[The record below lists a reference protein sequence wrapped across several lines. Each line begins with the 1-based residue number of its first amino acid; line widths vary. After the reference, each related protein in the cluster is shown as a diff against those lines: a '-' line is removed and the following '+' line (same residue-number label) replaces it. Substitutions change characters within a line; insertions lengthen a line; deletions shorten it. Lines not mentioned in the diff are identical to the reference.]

1 MREGDIRCNKYFA
14 GLAPREVDASLM
26 LGNRPS
32 VSDFAQTVK
41 QQADIVKVIE
51 GYIRLRKAGAQR
63 FTGLCPFH
71 KEKTPSFSVHAGQQ
85 FFYCFGCR
93 ESGDVFKFVE
103 KMENVGFPEAV
114 RIVAQKCGIPLPKRE
129 FSSPEEAAGARL
141 RAKLLELHETAA
153 AWFEEQLRS
162 PGGALAREYL
172 AGRGLTEEGIKKF
185 RIGYAPDS
193 YNALRDR
200 LSGMADEAT
209 LRASGLF
216 SSKEQ
221 GDGGQGPIYDRFR
234 KRVMFPIANEGG
246 KVIAFTARAL
256 ETGEK
261 AGPKYINS
269 PETPLY
275 SKGQVLFNLDKAKP
289 AIRALEFALLV
300 EGQMDCIS
308 VFLAGIQ
315 NVIATSGTAFTEQ
328 QVAILKRHTQNVVVS
343 FDPDIA
349 GTNATEKTLAL
360 LIEEGFKVKIVNR
373 SFRDSGMDPDRFV
386 REMGD
391 AEFRTA
397 IDTQDRGAN
406 SRKVRTDDE
415 LRQAIRGAQ
424 WYDDYM
430 IERARQLF
438 PGNSTDQ
445 KVKAMNFLLPHIR
458 RMPETLAREQFA
470 ADAAQKLGIG
480 SAVLREELRQAA
492 LRRRDRVEERAAKL
506 NEVERVLLRA
516 LAVTDPE
523 GAEARLVA
531 AEALTNNAAWFEHL
545 GAFGAMQALA
555 KRAAKDPMDV
565 VEEPGQ
571 RALLAEALLG
581 DSRPPDAN
589 EVESAVQEVQERAME
604 GRLRELRAQIA
615 EAERQGDYAGLAL
628 LTQQKLDLDRA
639 LRRLHTQ
646 KAQER

>member
-1 MREGDIRCNKYFA
+1 
-14 GLAPREVDASLM
+14 M
-26 LGNRPS
+26 LGNRLS
-32 VSDFAQTVK
+32 VSDFAQSVK

-51 GYIRLRKAGAQR
+51 SYIRLRKAGAQR

-85 FFYCFGCR
+85 FFYCFGCQA
-93 ESGDVFKFVE
+93 SGDVFSFVG
-103 KMENVGFPEAV
+103 KIENVSFPESV
-114 RIVAQKCGIPLPKRE
+114 RVVAQKCGIPLPKRE

-141 RAKLLELHETAA
+141 RAKLLELHETAT
-153 AWFEEQLRS
+153 AWFEEQLRG

-172 AGRGLTEEGIKKF
+172 AGRGMTAEGIKTF
-185 RIGYAPDS
+185 RIGYAPDGFHG
-193 YNALRDR
+193 LHEH
-200 LSGMADEAT
+200 LKGMSDEET

-234 KRVMFPIANEGG
+234 KRVMFPISNEGG
-246 KVIAFTARAL
+246 REIAFTARTL

-261 AGPKYINS
+261 AGAKYINS

-328 QVAILKRHTQNVVVS
+328 QVAILRRHTSNVIVN
-343 FDPDIA
+343 FDPDTA
-349 GTNATEKTLAL
+349 GANAAEKSIAL
-360 LIEEGFKVKIVNR
+360 LTEEGFTVKIVTLE
-373 SFRDSGMDPDRFV
+373 GGLDPDRFI
-386 REMGD
+386 RE
-391 AEFRTA
+391 
-397 IDTQDRGAN
+397 RGVEAYKGALRE
-406 SRKVRTDDE
+406 SR
-415 LRQAIRGAQ
+415 RQA
-424 WYDDYM
+424 DYL
-430 IERARQLF
+430 IERARMQF
-438 PGNSTDQ
+438 PGASAEQ

-480 SAVLREELRQAA
+480 SSVLREELRQAA
-492 LRRRDRVEERAAKL
+492 LKRRERVEERAAKL
-506 NEVERVLLRA
+506 TEVERVLLRA
-516 LAVTDPE
+516 LAVTDPD

-531 AEALTNNAAWFEHL
+531 AEAVTNSATWFEHL
-545 GAFGAMQALA
+545 GSFGAMQALA
-555 KRAAKDPMDV
+555 ARGAKDPMEAVNDL
-565 VEEPGQ
+565 GQ

-581 DSRPPDAN
+581 ESRPPQAN

-604 GRLRELRAQIA
+604 GKLRDLRAQIA
-615 EAERQGDYAGLAL
+615 EAEKKGDFAGLAL

-639 LRRLHTQ
+639 LRKLHGQ
-646 KAQER
+646 KRPEK

>member
-1 MREGDIRCNKYFA
+1 M
-14 GLAPREVDASLM
+14 
-26 LGNRPS
+26 
-32 VSDFAQTVK
+32 SDFAQTVK

-51 GYIRLRKAGAQR
+51 SYIRLRKAGAQR

-85 FFYCFGCR
+85 FFYCFGCQAT
-93 ESGDVFKFVE
+93 GDVFSFVG
-103 KMENVGFPEAV
+103 KIENVAFPEAV
-114 RIVAQKCGIPLPKRE
+114 RVVAQKCGIALPKRE

-141 RAKLLELHETAA
+141 RAKLLELQETAA
-153 AWFEEQLRS
+153 VWFEEQLRG

-172 AGRGLTEEGIKKF
+172 AGRGMTTEGIKTF
-185 RIGYAPDS
+185 RIGYAPDGFH
-193 YNALRDR
+193 ALHER
-200 LSGMADEAT
+200 LRGMGDEET

-221 GDGGQGPIYDRFR
+221 GDGGQGPLYDRFR
-234 KRVMFPIANEGG
+234 KRVMFPISNEGG
-246 KVIAFTARAL
+246 RVIAFTARTL

-261 AGPKYINS
+261 AGAKYINS

-328 QVAILKRHTQNVVVS
+328 QVAILRRHTSNVIVN
-343 FDPDIA
+343 FDPDTA
-349 GTNATEKTLAL
+349 GANAAEKSIAL
-360 LIEEGFKVKIVNR
+360 LTEEGFTVKIVTLE
-373 SFRDSGMDPDRFV
+373 GGLDPDRFI
-386 REMGD
+386 RE
-391 AEFRTA
+391 
-397 IDTQDRGAN
+397 RGVEAYKEALRE
-406 SRKVRTDDE
+406 SR
-415 LRQAIRGAQ
+415 RQA
-424 WYDDYM
+424 DYL
-430 IERARQLF
+430 IERARMQF
-438 PGNSTDQ
+438 PGASAEQ

-480 SAVLREELRQAA
+480 SSVLREELRQAA
-492 LRRRDRVEERAAKL
+492 LKRRERVEERAAKL
-506 NEVERVLLRA
+506 TEVERVLLRA
-516 LAVTDPE
+516 LAVTDPD

-531 AEALTNNAAWFEHL
+531 AEAVTNSATWFEHL
-545 GAFGAMQALA
+545 GSFGAMQALA
-555 KRAAKDPMDV
+555 ARGAKDPMEAVNDS
-565 VEEPGQ
+565 GQ

-581 DSRPPDAN
+581 ESRPPQAN
-589 EVESAVQEVQERAME
+589 EVESAVQEVQERAIE
-604 GRLRELRAQIA
+604 GRLRDMRAQIA
-615 EAERQGDYAGLAL
+615 EAERNGDFAGLAL

-639 LRRLHTQ
+639 LRRLHGQ
-646 KAQER
+646 KAPDR